1 MRKKTMLKADPYQG
15 AFSGMTHRDPQIADC
30 LDRLRLLQP
39 DAPSTVPPLQRIE
52 KYLAKLGNPHLNM
65 PPVIHIAGTNGKGS
79 TLAFVQAILEAADLR
94 VHKFTSPH
102 LVHFNERIV
111 LTGQDID
118 DDALLSVL
126 TDVEHVIEGDTIRFF
141 DAISIAAFLAFSR
154 VPADV
159 VLLETGLGGALD
171 TTNIFDAPLVSAL
184 STVSLDHTQV
194 LGDTYEKIAT
204 EKCGIAKQNR
214 PFIVG
219 YQEKDSVYNIA
230 KTAAP
235 SAQCYGDNWQVSAKN
250 DQLHYASAN
259 HDWQLPLPH
268 MTGQYQVYNAGLAI
282 AITEQI
288 HNFNISKSH
297 IVDSLK
303 NARWR
308 GRLQQLKS
316 GPVFQHLS
324 ENTTLWLDG
333 GHNASAAQMMADHIK
348 NWDGATEVVLCL
360 SKKRDIEDIIAP
372 FYNTAHSV
380 TLVPLADYERV
391 ICSLSDLQ
399 DLFRNS
405 DRSLRFAPSWQE
417 AVQKLA
423 PNANRILIAGSLYL
437 AGNVLKDHA

>member
-1 MRKKTMLKADPYQG
+1 MLNADPYQG
-15 AFSGMTHRDPQIADC
+15 AFSGMTHRDPRIADC

-39 DAPSTVPPLQRIE
+39 DAPSIVPPLQRIE
-52 KYLAKLGNPHLNM
+52 KYLKKLDNSHLNM

-79 TLAFVQAILEAADLR
+79 TLAFIQAILEAAGLR

-111 LTGQDID
+111 LAGEDID
-118 DDALLSVL
+118 DDTLHTVL
-126 TDVEHVIEGDTIRFF
+126 TDVEQVIEGDTIRFF

-154 VPADV
+154 TPADV

-171 TTNIFDAPLVSAL
+171 PTNIFDVPLASAL

-204 EKCGIAKQNR
+204 EKCGIAKQNS

-230 KTAAP
+230 KTTSP
-235 SAQCYGDNWQVSAKN
+235 TAQCFGDNWQVSVTD
-250 DQLHYASAN
+250 DQLHYTSAE

-268 MTGQYQVYNAGLAI
+268 MTGQYQVYNAGRAS
-282 AITEQI
+282 AITEQLSD
-288 HNFNISKSH
+288 FNISKTH
-297 IVDSLK
+297 IADGLQ

-324 ENTTLWLDG
+324 DNTTLWLDG
-333 GHNASAAQMMADHIK
+333 GHNASAAQMMAEHIK
-348 NWDGATEVVLCL
+348 NWDGNTDVVLCL
-360 SKKRDIEDIIAP
+360 SKKRDVEDIIAP
-372 FYNTAHSV
+372 FYDTAHSV
-380 TLVPLADYERV
+380 TLVPLDEYERV

-399 DLFRNS
+399 DVFRN
-405 DRSLRFAPSWQE
+405 DTRKLCFAPSWQE
-417 AVQKLA
+417 AVKKLA

-437 AGNVLKDHA
+437 AGNVLKDHT